1 MPSFFELRM
10 AVEEQIK
17 RKAPGVLMLLNHY
30 SRQRF
35 GMRFV
40 DAVFSMPRKVFEMM
54 KEVYEGE
61 VTARV
66 VMKRLVMKPI
76 AEVLGDPD
84 LADELMSAAMEG
96 CSSFVNLLR
105 RYGVRGLSPGI
116 CRD

>member
-1 MPSFFELRM
+1 
-10 AVEEQIK
+10 
-17 RKAPGVLMLLNHY
+17 MLLNHY

-40 DAVFSMPRKVFEMM
+40 DSVFSMPKKAFEMI
-54 KEVYEGE
+54 KEVYDGE
-61 VTARV
+61 ITAKM

-84 LADELMSAAMEG
+84 LADELMNAAMKG
-96 CSSFVNLLR
+96 CTYFVELLKKR
-105 RYGVRGLSPGI
+105 GVRGISPKI